1 MKQKK
6 ILFGLLLAFV
16 LLLGG
21 AYALYTRLGQTVPPD
36 RLAPAEP
43 AAP

>member
-6 ILFGLLLAFV
+6 MLFGLLLAFV

-21 AYALYTRLGQTVPPD
+21 AYALYTRLGQNVSPG
-36 RLAPAEP
+36 RV
-43 AAP
+43 